1 MTTLDVPTYADVL
14 RMARRLLPTE
24 QQRLAETLRFQPTPP
39 DVSTEP
45 DIYALLGDLV
55 IPHDQVVA
63 MTEASLRKML
73 HLRADEPIPYETFP
87 TIEEVQQATSGIP
100 YDEKL
105 SSEIIAMRE
114 EE

>member
-1 MTTLDVPTYADVL
+1 MTTLDGPTYADVL
-14 RMARRLLPTE
+14 HLARRLPPTE
-24 QQRLAETLRFQPTPP
+24 QQRLAETLRSQPIPP
-39 DVSTEP
+39 DESTEP

-87 TIEEVQQATSGIP
+87 TAADIREMLARVIP
-100 YDEKL
+100 YEEKL
-105 SSEIIAMRE
+105 SDLVIAMRE
-114 EE
+114 E